1 MQINK
6 HGDVT
11 DKRFEFYNGIKH
23 MYSTADR
30 GEYVGYTVI
39 LKTPHQSS
47 YINFNDHSEA
57 WDTISNHCANYDKI
71 AAIDDLRANYLASDE
86 GKWARQDSFS

>member
-1 MQINK
+1 MKINK

-23 MYSTADR
+23 RYTTADR
-30 GEYVGYTVI
+30 GEFAGYTVI
-39 LKTPHQSS
+39 LKTPRQST

-57 WDTISNHCANYDKI
+57 WDTISNHCANYNKLQE
-71 AAIDDLRANYLASDE
+71 A
-86 GKWARQDSFS
+86 